1 MIYMHIHIDILVITK
16 VIYQVIL
23 NSKGQSECDPYLSD
37 AHCLKLVLIPPLFLS
52 F

>member
-1 MIYMHIHIDILVITK
+1 MVIFHTGNGNHKFK